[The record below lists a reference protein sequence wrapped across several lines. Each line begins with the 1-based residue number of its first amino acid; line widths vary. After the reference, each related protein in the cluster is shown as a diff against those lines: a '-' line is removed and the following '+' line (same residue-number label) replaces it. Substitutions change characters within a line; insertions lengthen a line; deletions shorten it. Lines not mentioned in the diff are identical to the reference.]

1 MEGASK
7 AKKGGKVASTCARW
21 GERTGARIELG
32 MGWRLGPVVGP
43 AGSGWGEFCAVGGD
57 EGRGYFLSSKFFFF
71 FNSHKYRD
79 AENSLVVQWFRLYA
93 FTARPWVQSLV
104 REVTSHKP
112 HSVAKKKKNG
122 TEV

>member
-7 AKKGGKVASTCARW
+7 AKKGGKVASTCASW

-71 FNSHKYRD
+71 LITTSTEMLRIPWWSSGSDSMLSLPGPGFN
-79 AENSLVVQWFRLYA
+79 
-93 FTARPWVQSLV
+93 PWSG
-104 REVTSHKP
+104 K
-112 HSVAKKKKNG
+112 
-122 TEV
+122 